1 LLSPLAPVTAQTQ
14 PTCASA
20 TGLITV
26 NVVNNTDNYSIDGG
40 LSFQTNNV
48 FNNVAAGSYSV
59 TVKNASGCVSAGTN
73 ATINVAPSIPAQPS
87 IVSSVSGDICVGTAV
102 TLTSSA
108 SAGNQWYKDGVIIAG
123 ATGQTFAPSF
133 SGNYTVVVTNALGCN
148 SPASPDQNVTFNPIP
163 VPTISEGATLA
174 FNNCST
180 TTITLS
186 ASNSVTTSGN
196 TYQWFLNGNSIN
208 VNGNNATYNATQAGS
223 YSVAISNSGCT
234 VTSPISKVIAAPS
247 LNAPN
252 TSFCAGDN
260 TPITISG
267 LNTGFTNPTYQ
278 WQISTN
284 DGISYTNA
292 TGAGTNSLTYIA
304 NTAGKYQ
311 LVVTDGGITSTSCPI
326 AVTQYATPSITIV
339 SPANNYAACAG
350 SSVVLTANAN
360 AGTPSYTY
368 QWLNA
373 SSIIANANSTTYTT
387 AISGNYG
394 ISVTD
399 ANGCQANAAPANIS
413 MLTLPAAPTVVVTN
427 PTCSVTTGTISVTA
441 PLGVGYTYSIDG
453 SNYSNTTGLF
463 TSVASGNYSVTVR
476 TAQGCTSLATTA
488 TISPALIVPAQPAAI
503 VGAVS
508 VTGNS
513 LNNYSIPAVAG
524 ATSYTWTVPS
534 NWSGASNTNSITI
547 KVDGSDGIISVVAN
561 SATCSGPARSLTIVV
576 SNTTPD
582 IDVTNINVP
591 VTGNLSTND
600 LVPAGTT
607 YGQPGSNSSNPSG
620 GTITVNANGTYTF
633 TGTTPGKYTYYV
645 PVCSPGQTTN
655 CPLTPLVITVLEPL
669 LATDKPVVNNDQA
682 TTLKATPVTINILAN
697 DASGNTG
704 GVLDP
709 ASVTIAVN
717 PARGSVVVN
726 ADGTITYTPN
736 SNFVGTDSVT
746 YRVCDNSI
754 PTPLCQT
761 GVVYITV
768 TAPTAPSSTI
778 AVDDYVALTGSSNG
792 TASVTGNVLNNDT
805 NTAGA
810 TLSATVVTG
819 PTAAQG
825 TFVLNQNGTY
835 TFTPAAG
842 FSGPVDIVYQ
852 ACTASGVCEK
862 ATLHI
867 LVDPSPTIVN
877 DVADAFVNIPIAG
890 NISANDIVPA
900 GTTYG
905 QPAQITGATITVNA
919 SGTYSFTATA
929 AGTYSYTIPVCAPG
943 QTTNCPTQTL
953 VITVP
958 VNTLV
963 DDAATAFINIP
974 TSGNVSTNDVVP
986 TGTTYGQPAQITG
999 ATITVDASGTYSFT
1013 ATAAGTYTYTIPVC
1027 APGQTVNCPTETLV
1041 ITVPVNSIVDDA
1053 ATAYI
1058 NVPKSDNLRTNDV
1071 VPTGTTYGQPA
1082 QITGATITVDASG
1095 TYSFTATA
1103 AGTYTYT
1110 IPVCAPGQTVN
1121 CPTETLVIT
1130 VPVNSIVDDAATAY
1144 INVPKSDNLRTND
1157 VVPTGTT
1164 YGQPAQ
1170 ITGATITVDA
1180 SGTYTFTATAA
1191 GTYTYT
1197 IPVCA
1202 PGQTVNCPTETL
1214 VITVPVNTLVDDAA
1228 TAYINIAKP
1237 GSVSAND
1244 VVPTGTTYGQP
1255 TQITGATIT
1264 VDASGTY
1271 TFTATAAGT
1280 YTYTI
1285 PVCAPGQTT
1294 NCPTETLVITVPVN
1308 TLVDDAATAFIN
1320 IAKPGNVSANDVV
1333 PTGTTYGQPTQITGA
1348 TITVDAS
1355 GTYTFTATAAGT
1367 YTYTIPVCAPG
1378 QTTNCPT
1385 ETLVITVVSPN
1396 TAPVAVADTKTVAE
1410 DTPATGN
1417 VLANDTDVDGN
1428 TLSITKFTIG
1438 GVDYAAG
1445 TTATIPNVGTVVV
1458 NADGSY
1464 TFTPVANYNGSVP
1477 TITVTI
1483 TDGTLTATAPLNIT
1497 VTAVNDA
1504 PVAVADTKTVAEDTP
1519 ATGNVLTN
1527 DTDVD
1532 GNTLSITKFTIG
1544 GVDYAA
1550 GTTATIPNVGT
1561 VVVNADG
1568 TYTFT
1573 PVANYNGSV
1582 PTITVTITDGTATAT
1597 APLDITVTA
1606 VNDAPVATP
1615 DTKTVAED
1623 TPATGNVLTND
1634 TDVDGNTLSVTKF
1647 TIGGVDYAAGT
1658 TATIPNVG
1666 TVVVN
1671 ADGTYTFTPVAN
1683 YNGSVPTITVTIT
1696 DGTATATAPLD
1707 ITVTAVNDAPVAT
1720 PDTKTVAED
1729 TPATGNVLTNDT
1741 DVDGNSLSVTKF
1753 TIGGVDYAAGTTAT
1767 IPNVGTVVVNADGTY
1782 TFTPVANYNGSVPTI
1797 TVTITDGNA
1806 TATAPLNITVIAVND
1821 APVAVAD
1828 VVTTP
1833 EDTPATG
1840 NVLTNDTDVDG
1851 NTLTVTKFTIGGVDY
1866 AAGTTATIPNV
1877 GTIVVNADGTYT
1889 FTPVANYNGTAPTIT
1904 VTITDG
1910 TATAT
1915 APLNITV
1922 TAVNDAP
1929 VATPDTKTVAE
1940 DTPAT
1945 GNVLTNDTDVDGN
1958 TLTVTKFTIG
1968 GVDYAAGTTATIPNV
1983 GTIVVNAD
1991 GTYTFTPVANYNG
2004 TVPTITVTIT
2014 DGTAT
2019 ATAPLNITVL
2029 KDSDKDGIPDDNDLD
2044 DDNDGI
2050 LDTVENAA
2058 CSPSSITCD
2067 TDGDGIPNSL
2077 DLDSD
2082 GDGLTDVLESNGI
2095 DANGD
2100 GKIDG
2105 GVDTS
2110 GIPVAAKG
2118 GLSPPD
2124 TDGDGK
2130 FDAYDLDSDGDDIP
2144 DAIEKG
2150 IDPNNPVDTDKD
2162 GIPDYRDLDSD
2173 NDGIPDAIEK
2183 GTDPNNPVD
2192 TDKDGI
2198 PDYRDL
2204 DSDGDGIPDATEK
2217 GTNPNVLAD
2226 TDKDGIPDYLDLD
2239 ADGDGVPD
2247 ATEKSEGTNPTDP
2260 CSLNLRSQT
2269 LVPAA
2274 SWMSADCNND
2284 RIPNGEVMLVTKHAT
2299 KPILQSDGTFK
2310 YTYTVVVRNTR
2321 PETIT
2326 NLSLKDDLSKVFTAP
2341 MSFVVTGYT
2350 ASGTLV
2356 RSVNYDG
2363 RSNIDLVTTASTL
2376 VGYGKDSV
2384 TISVTVN
2391 PNGFVGDVNNIA
2403 DVTALTKWGNVSRQ
2417 SIDTVLSGGRIS
2429 GAGLANKV
2437 AIPRIDLVIAGGFSP
2452 NRDGIDDKFIIL
2464 RPGGSTIQLK
2474 IFNRWGNVVYQ
2485 NNNYQNE
2492 WDGRGIGNM
2501 LGQDLPA
2508 GTYYYSVMAI
2518 LPSGEVKKF
2527 AGPVTLIR

>member
-1 LLSPLAPVTAQTQ
+1 
-14 PTCASA
+14 
-20 TGLITV
+20 
-26 NVVNNTDNYSIDGG
+26 
-40 LSFQTNNV
+40 
-48 FNNVAAGSYSV
+48 
-59 TVKNASGCVSAGTN
+59 
-73 ATINVAPSIPAQPS
+73 
-87 IVSSVSGDICVGTAV
+87 
-102 TLTSSA
+102 
-108 SAGNQWYKDGVIIAG
+108 
-123 ATGQTFAPSF
+123 
-133 SGNYTVVVTNALGCN
+133 
-148 SPASPDQNVTFNPIP
+148 
-163 VPTISEGATLA
+163 
-174 FNNCST
+174 
-180 TTITLS
+180 
-186 ASNSVTTSGN
+186 
-196 TYQWFLNGNSIN
+196 
-208 VNGNNATYNATQAGS
+208 
-223 YSVAISNSGCT
+223 
-234 VTSPISKVIAAPS
+234 
-247 LNAPN
+247 
-252 TSFCAGDN
+252 
-260 TPITISG
+260 
-267 LNTGFTNPTYQ
+267 
-278 WQISTN
+278 
-284 DGISYTNA
+284 
-292 TGAGTNSLTYIA
+292 
-304 NTAGKYQ
+304 
-311 LVVTDGGITSTSCPI
+311 
-326 AVTQYATPSITIV
+326 
-339 SPANNYAACAG
+339 
-350 SSVVLTANAN
+350 
-360 AGTPSYTY
+360 
-368 QWLNA
+368 
-373 SSIIANANSTTYTT
+373 
-387 AISGNYG
+387 
-394 ISVTD
+394 
-399 ANGCQANAAPANIS
+399 
-413 MLTLPAAPTVVVTN
+413 
-427 PTCSVTTGTISVTA
+427 
-441 PLGVGYTYSIDG
+441 
-453 SNYSNTTGLF
+453 
-463 TSVASGNYSVTVR
+463 
-476 TAQGCTSLATTA
+476 
-488 TISPALIVPAQPAAI
+488 
-503 VGAVS
+503 
-508 VTGNS
+508 
-513 LNNYSIPAVAG
+513 
-524 ATSYTWTVPS
+524 
-534 NWSGASNTNSITI
+534 
-547 KVDGSDGIISVVAN
+547 
-561 SATCSGPARSLTIVV
+561 
-576 SNTTPD
+576 
-582 IDVTNINVP
+582 
-591 VTGNLSTND
+591 
-600 LVPAGTT
+600 
-607 YGQPGSNSSNPSG
+607 
-620 GTITVNANGTYTF
+620 
-633 TGTTPGKYTYYV
+633 
-645 PVCSPGQTTN
+645 
-655 CPLTPLVITVLEPL
+655 
-669 LATDKPVVNNDQA
+669 
-682 TTLKATPVTINILAN
+682 
-697 DASGNTG
+697 
-704 GVLDP
+704 
-709 ASVTIAVN
+709 
-717 PARGSVVVN
+717 
-726 ADGTITYTPN
+726 
-736 SNFVGTDSVT
+736 
-746 YRVCDNSI
+746 
-754 PTPLCQT
+754 
-761 GVVYITV
+761 
-768 TAPTAPSSTI
+768 
-778 AVDDYVALTGSSNG
+778 
-792 TASVTGNVLNNDT
+792 
-805 NTAGA
+805 
-810 TLSATVVTG
+810 
-819 PTAAQG
+819 
-825 TFVLNQNGTY
+825 
-835 TFTPAAG
+835 
-842 FSGPVDIVYQ
+842 
-852 ACTASGVCEK
+852 
-862 ATLHI
+862 
-867 LVDPSPTIVN
+867 
-877 DVADAFVNIPIAG
+877 
-890 NISANDIVPA
+890 
-900 GTTYG
+900 
-905 QPAQITGATITVNA
+905 
-919 SGTYSFTATA
+919 
-929 AGTYSYTIPVCAPG
+929 
-943 QTTNCPTQTL
+943 
-953 VITVP
+953 
-958 VNTLV
+958 
-963 DDAATAFINIP
+963 
-974 TSGNVSTNDVVP
+974 
-986 TGTTYGQPAQITG
+986 
-999 ATITVDASGTYSFT
+999 
-1013 ATAAGTYTYTIPVC
+1013 
-1027 APGQTVNCPTETLV
+1027 
-1041 ITVPVNSIVDDA
+1041 
-1053 ATAYI
+1053 
-1058 NVPKSDNLRTNDV
+1058 
-1071 VPTGTTYGQPA
+1071 
-1082 QITGATITVDASG
+1082 
-1095 TYSFTATA
+1095 
-1103 AGTYTYT
+1103 
-1110 IPVCAPGQTVN
+1110 
-1121 CPTETLVIT
+1121 
-1130 VPVNSIVDDAATAY
+1130 
-1144 INVPKSDNLRTND
+1144 
-1157 VVPTGTT
+1157 
-1164 YGQPAQ
+1164 
-1170 ITGATITVDA
+1170 
-1180 SGTYTFTATAA
+1180 
-1191 GTYTYT
+1191 
-1197 IPVCA
+1197 
-1202 PGQTVNCPTETL
+1202 

-1532 GNTLSITKFTIG
+1532 GNTLSI
-1544 GVDYAA
+1544 
-1550 GTTATIPNVGT
+1550 
-1561 VVVNADG
+1561 
-1568 TYTFT
+1568 
-1573 PVANYNGSV
+1573 
-1582 PTITVTITDGTATAT
+1582 
-1597 APLDITVTA
+1597 
-1606 VNDAPVATP
+1606 
-1615 DTKTVAED
+1615 
-1623 TPATGNVLTND
+1623 
-1634 TDVDGNTLSVTKF
+1634 TKF